1 MDRFGQSKDKF
12 HGYALLCGACV
23 DGLNNNAYQISRG
36 TQLNKAWGLDK
47 TCSFIK
53 ADFMQMPIPDNSY
66 DAVYTIE
73 ASCHAPDP
81 VACYKEIK
89 RVLKPGQLFAG
100 YEWCMTDAYD
110 PQNAEHQKIK
120 AEIELGNGLP
130 DVRTTSQCLEALKA
144 AGFEV
149 LMEDDLAKSSPVPWY
164 LPLDASHLS
173 VSSFRLTKLGR
184 FLTHNVVRVLELV
197 GLAPQGSV
205 RVSDFLG
212 KAADGLVAGG
222 RTETFTPMYFFLVRK
237 PEAS

>member
-1 MDRFGQSKDKF
+1 M
-12 HGYALLCGACV
+12 
-23 DGLNNNAYQISRG
+23 N
-36 TQLNKAWGLDK
+36 
-47 TCSFIK
+47 
-53 ADFMQMPIPDNSY
+53 MPVPDETY

-110 PQNAEHQKIK
+110 PKDPEHQKIK

-130 DVRTTSQCLEALKA
+130 DVRTTQQCLEALKA

-149 LMEDDLAKSSPVPWY
+149 IMEEDLAKSSPVPWY
-164 LPLDASHLS
+164 APLDPSRVSL
-173 VSSFRLTKLGR
+173 SSFRLTKMGR
-184 FLTHNVVRVLELV
+184 LLTHNLVWFMELV
-197 GLAPQGSV
+197 GLAPNGSV
-205 RVSDFLG
+205 RVSNFLE

-222 RTETFTPMYFFLVRK
+222 RYMPFLT
-237 PEAS
+237 